1 MQSVSDDRPGH
12 PFLAFLNTVR
22 DDGKTRRLNSFDTPE
37 DLIAR
42 LDRAGLRIGGPP
54 PNRGQ
59 LDQAL
64 MLRETAYAT
73 LSAMA
78 AGRRPG
84 REDALDMETAIKA
97 VLVDGQFRFSKTGLD
112 IAPGP
117 LAGLHDVL
125 VLSLIDLLRSPAI
138 GRLRECRR
146 CTHLF
151 LDHGRG
157 PGRHWCS
164 MARCGNRAK
173 SESFRRR
180 QKAGP
185 G

>member
-1 MQSVSDDRPGH
+1 MQSVFDDRPGH

-22 DDGKTRRLNSFDTPE
+22 DDGKTRRLNSFASPE
-37 DLIAR
+37 DLIGR
-42 LDRAGLRIGGPP
+42 LHQAGLPPGAPP

-59 LDQAL
+59 LEQVL
-64 MLRETAYAT
+64 LLRETAYAT

-97 VLVDGQFRFSKTGLD
+97 VLADGQFRFLRSGLD

-117 LAGLHDVL
+117 LAGLYDVL
-125 VLSLIDLLRSPAI
+125 VLSLIDLLCSPGI

-173 SESFRRR
+173 AESFRRR